1 MSQRM
6 VKWVAGAAVA
16 LSIGVGGAAQ
26 AASVYMSDWAQ
37 SPSGIGVTIAGS
49 VPPGGNGTFAAGQFQ
64 LTVNPGNTLN
74 AATRVVLDAWC
85 VDIFQAIT
93 APKVYDAVP
102 FSSSFVGADPSAPPA
117 TFTAV
122 QISQV
127 TGLALAGNA
136 AVDGINNNNAAANA
150 LFGSNSDRVVS
161 AAVQG
166 AIWAILYP
174 SKTITSSGATQTLM
188 TSLLN
193 NRTSF
198 SGSGGT
204 LLRSNSGQDQL
215 VFLPGG
221 PGGDGFETPVPAPA
235 GLLIL
240 GFGLLGL
247 AAARRAA

>member
-1 MSQRM
+1 M
-6 VKWVAGAAVA
+6 VKWVAGATVA
-16 LSIGVGGAAQ
+16 LSIGFGGAAN
-26 AASVYMSDWAQ
+26 ADPVYMSNWGQ
-37 SPSGIGVTIAGS
+37 VPSGIGVTIAGS
-49 VPPGGNGTFAAGQFQ
+49 VPPGGNGTFSAGQFQ
-64 LTVNPGNTLN
+64 LTVNPGNTFN
-74 AATRVVLDAWC
+74 SPSSVVLDAWC
-85 VDIFQAIT
+85 VDIFQTIT

-102 FSSSFVGADPSAPPA
+102 FSSSFVGGDPGAPPA
-117 TFTAV
+117 SFTAV

-136 AVDGINNNNAAANA
+136 AVDGNNNNNAAANS
-150 LFGSNSDRVVS
+150 LFGSNTDQVVS

-174 SKTITSSGATQTLM
+174 TKSVTSGNAATQALM
-188 TSLLN
+188 TSLLT
-193 NRTSF
+193 NRAGF

-221 PGGDGFETPVPAPA
+221 PGGDPQSIPAPA